1 MQLDLHVMVKAAGV
15 AVKAHVRRPPASASG
30 RLKKAHALRTI
41 GLAAGDIAPHVDIMK
56 HLSGAAGKGV
66 DELAHYYKNMHLTP
80 THIQGQAALSHAAA
94 ARPAVAPVAAAAVK
108 KTPTQAINPRAVMA
122 HAANTVPAQV
132 IQGAVKGQAP
142 AMGTASLLDQLSRTS
157 FDKLSAFIALHK
169 LANFNPPNSLT
180 PKHVTDALEK
190 LRLSTAAK
198 RATQAAT
205 SAGHSIQQ
213 ARYDARQ
220 MGAAVGSSR

>member
-1 MQLDLHVMVKAAGV
+1 MFNLDAMAKAAGV
-15 AVKAHVRRPPASASG
+15 AVKAHVRRAPASAAG
-30 RLKKAHALRTI
+30 RMKKSNLRTI
-41 GLAAGDIAPHVDIMK
+41 GLAAGEIAPHVDIMK
-56 HLSGAAGKGV
+56 HLSGAVGKGA

-80 THIQGQAALSHAAA
+80 SAMQGQAQLAHAAA
-94 ARPAVAPVAAAAVK
+94 ARPAAAAPAAALAVK
-108 KTPTQAINPRAVMA
+108 KTPTQAFSQKAVMA
-122 HAANTVPAQV
+122 HAANTAPAQV
-132 IQGAVKGQAP
+132 IQGAVKGTGPQ
-142 AMGTASLLDQLSRTS
+142 AMGTSALLDQLSRTS
-157 FDKLSAFIALHK
+157 FDKLSMMLAIHK

-190 LRLSTAAK
+190 LRQSTAAK

-205 SAGHSIQQ
+205 HAVQQ